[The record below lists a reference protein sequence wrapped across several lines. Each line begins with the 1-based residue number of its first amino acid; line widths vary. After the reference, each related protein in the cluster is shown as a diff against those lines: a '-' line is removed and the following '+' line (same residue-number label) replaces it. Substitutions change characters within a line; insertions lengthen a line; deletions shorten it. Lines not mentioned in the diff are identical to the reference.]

1 MPAFVNIMRLEEKY
15 PPYQKEKKKSTILLY
30 MLKDF
35 AQVRMSYLYANYKL
49 STSITVE
56 RGVSKHAIAFICHPA
71 RVAQFLMQSAQS

>member
-1 MPAFVNIMRLEEKY
+1 MPAFVNVMRLEEKY
-15 PPYQKEKKKSTILLY
+15 SSLSEKKSRILLY